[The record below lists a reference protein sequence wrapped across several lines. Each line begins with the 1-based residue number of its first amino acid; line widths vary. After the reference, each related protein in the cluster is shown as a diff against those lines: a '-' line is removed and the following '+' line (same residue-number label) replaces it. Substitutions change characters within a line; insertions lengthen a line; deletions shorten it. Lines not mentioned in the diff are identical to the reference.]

1 MKGHLPAGRL
11 RCPVDQVLTKETAV
25 ESSKSVTRIGLDCHR
40 TFSLATARDAQCKVV
55 WRQRLG
61 HADRIGLREKLS
73 KWPAG
78 TPVVLE
84 GTFGWGW
91 VCDELAAC
99 RLDPHLAN
107 SRKVSAWR
115 EARGMAKSNK
125 IDADLLSELWGEQ
138 TRWWEVWL
146 APPEVRDR
154 REWLRYRM
162 GLVKVQTQIKNRI
175 HATLHRHGIINEQSD
190 LFGVAGQRMLAQLVN
205 GDEEAGTSPLRA
217 AARQTLKGQLAL
229 LAQVRRLIAQV
240 TREFRRTLCKCDE
253 GQFLTSLPGV
263 SWILGYTILAEVGDF
278 ARFKN
283 ARHLLSYSL
292 LAPVADDSGED
303 GEDGRPP
310 PGRRLGQAGRQTL
323 QWAWIEAARGAVRK
337 SARFRD
343 IFNRRTDHGK
353 RDRGR
358 GYITVANQL
367 CRVAYSVCTKR
378 VNYTEVP
385 PPRPGIERQQ
395 QRQGTAAETSSRP
408 GTGQPDVAMAAAA
421 VADGNVGRLLQV

>member
-1 MKGHLPAGRL
+1 M
-11 RCPVDQVLTKETAV
+11 
-25 ESSKSVTRIGLDCHR
+25 ESTKSVSRIGLDCHR
-40 TFSLATARDAQCKVV
+40 TFSVATARDAQCRVV
-55 WRQRLG
+55 WRQRLQ
-61 HADRIGLREKLS
+61 HADRVGLRAKLS

-91 VCDELAAC
+91 MCDELTAC
-99 RLDPHLAN
+99 RLEPHLAN
-107 SRKVSAWR
+107 SRKTAAWR
-115 EARGMAKSNK
+115 ETRGMAKTNK

-154 REWLRYRM
+154 REWLRHRM
-162 GLVKVQTQIKNRI
+162 GLVMVQTQVKNRI
-175 HATLHRHGIINEQSD
+175 HATLHRHGIVNDLSD
-190 LFGVAGQRMLAQLVN
+190 LFGVAGRRMLSQLA
-205 GDEEAGTSPLRA
+205 DEKEDASPLRPA
-217 AARQTLKGQLAL
+217 GRQTLKGQLIL
-229 LAQVRRLIAQV
+229 LAQLRRLIAQA
-240 TREFRRTLCKCDE
+240 TREFRGTLCQCEE

-263 SWILGYTILAEVGDF
+263 SWVLGYTILAEVGDF
-278 ARFKN
+278 GRFKN
-283 ARHLLSYSL
+283 ADHLISYSL
-292 LAPVADDSGED
+292 LAPQADDSGED
-303 GEDGRPP
+303 DGRPP
-310 PGRRLGQAGRQTL
+310 VGRRLGQAGRRTL

-343 IFNRRTDHGK
+343 VFNRRTDNGK

-358 GYITVANQL
+358 GYITVANHL

-385 PPRPGIERQQ
+385 PARPGS
-395 QRQGTAAETSSRP
+395 QRQGTRAAGTSSRP

-421 VADGNVGRLLQV
+421 AAADGNVVVVIGTPLQV

>member
-1 MKGHLPAGRL
+1 M
-11 RCPVDQVLTKETAV
+11 
-25 ESSKSVTRIGLDCHR
+25 ESTKSVSRIGLDCHR
-40 TFSLATARDAQCKVV
+40 TFSLATARDAQCRVL

-61 HADRIGLREKLS
+61 HADRIGLRAKLS

-91 VCDELAAC
+91 MCDELSAS

-107 SRKVSAWR
+107 SRKVSGWR
-115 EARGMAKSNK
+115 EARGMAKTNK

-162 GLVKVQTQIKNRI
+162 GLVMVQTQFKNRI
-175 HATLHRHGIINEQSD
+175 HATLHRHGIINDKSD
-190 LFGVAGQRMLAQLVN
+190 LFGVAGRRMLSQLV
-205 GDEEAGTSPLRA
+205 DEKEEGSSPLRA
-217 AARQTLKGQLAL
+217 SGRQTLKGQLVL
-229 LAQVRRLIAQV
+229 LAQVRRLIAQA
-240 TREFRRTLCKCDE
+240 TRQFRGTLCKCEE
-253 GQFLTSLPGV
+253 GRLLTSLPGV
-263 SWILGYTILAEVGDF
+263 SWVLGYTILAEVGDF

-283 ARHLLSYSL
+283 ADHLVSYSL

-303 GEDGRPP
+303 DGRPP
-310 PGRRLGQAGRQTL
+310 TGRRLGQAGRHTL

-343 IFNRRTDHGK
+343 VFNRRTDHGK

-358 GYITVANQL
+358 GYITVANSL

-385 PPRPGIERQQ
+385 PPRPGSQGR
-395 QRQGTAAETSSRP
+395 RQGARAEGTSSRP

-421 VADGNVGRLLQV
+421 VADGNVVASPQV

>member
-1 MKGHLPAGRL
+1 
-11 RCPVDQVLTKETAV
+11 V
-25 ESSKSVTRIGLDCHR
+25 ESTKSVSRIGLDCHR
-40 TFSLATARDAQCKVV
+40 TFSLATARDAQCRVV

-61 HADRIGLREKLS
+61 HADRIALREKLS
-73 KWPAG
+73 RWPAG

-84 GTFGWGW
+84 GSFGWGW
-91 VCDELAAC
+91 MCDELTVC

-115 EARGMAKSNK
+115 EARGMAKTNK

-162 GLVKVQTQIKNRI
+162 GLVMVQTQVKNRI
-175 HATLHRHGIINEQSD
+175 HATLHRNGIINDQSD
-190 LFGVAGQRMLAQLVN
+190 LFGVAGHRMLSQLVN
-205 GDEEAGTSPLRA
+205 EEKDASPLRA
-217 AARQTLKGQLAL
+217 SGRQTLKGQLVL

-240 TREFRRTLCKCDE
+240 TREFRRTLSKCEE
-253 GQFLTSLPGV
+253 GRFLTSLPGV
-263 SWILGYTILAEVGDF
+263 SWVLGYTILAEVGDF
-278 ARFKN
+278 DRFKN
-283 ARHLLSYSL
+283 ARHLVSYSL

-310 PGRRLGQAGRQTL
+310 AGRRLGQAGRQTL

-343 IFNRRTDHGK
+343 VFNRRTDHGK

-385 PPRPGIERQQ
+385 PARPGSQR
-395 QRQGTAAETSSRP
+395 RQGARAEASSRP

-421 VADGNVGRLLQV
+421 AGDGNVVTPLQV